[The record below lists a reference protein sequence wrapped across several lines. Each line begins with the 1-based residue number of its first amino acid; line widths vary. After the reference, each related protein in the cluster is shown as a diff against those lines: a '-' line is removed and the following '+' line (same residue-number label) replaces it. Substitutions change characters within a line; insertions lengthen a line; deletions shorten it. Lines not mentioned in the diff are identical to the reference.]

1 MNDTAIQLKVLQ
13 LARARGLDPATM
25 DLQTWKALQ
34 IEARGVREILRDGA
48 KAVTTRASV
57 IMSLNVVSDEK
68 YAQNEAICQTNQCG
82 FYNVKNGEP
91 VCMKCGCSEKWL
103 KSKMKSKRQKCPV
116 GLWDNTNA

>member
-68 YAQNEAICQTNQCG
+68 YAQNEAICH
-82 FYNVKNGEP
+82 VEP
-91 VCMKCGCSEKWL
+91 EGSRPSLPMFSRMVVSACTFLM
-103 KSKMKSKRQKCPV
+103 R
-116 GLWDNTNA
+116 